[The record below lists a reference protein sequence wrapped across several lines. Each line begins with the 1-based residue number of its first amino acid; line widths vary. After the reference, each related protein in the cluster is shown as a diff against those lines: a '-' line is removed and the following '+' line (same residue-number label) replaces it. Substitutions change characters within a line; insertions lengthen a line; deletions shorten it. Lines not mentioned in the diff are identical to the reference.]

1 MNFIEHHVL
10 ALPFLIMT
18 ILRHIYPQPLDDLFM
33 QSLEWSDNMY
43 LEKHA
48 KDDQTRQPLRPL
60 YFKSL
65 ALYARNSPAHS
76 TERVTKFIRR
86 TVKRIILGLVLFLLS
101 MIPGIGRFVFPAA
114 GFYSLYRALGED
126 IVLATVVGGV
136 GLLLFPRRTYVILVQ
151 GWLSTR
157 ALTREL
163 LDPYFARIL
172 FSDSQKREWF
182 HEREGV
188 LLGFGLA
195 FYLAMR
201 FPLLG
206 PLTYGIAEA
215 ATGIFPQ
222 LYPS

>member
-18 ILRHIYPQPLDDLFM
+18 VLRHIYPKPLDDLFM
-33 QSLEWSDNMY
+33 QSLEWSDKIY

-48 KDDQTRQPLRPL
+48 QEDQTKPPLRPL
-60 YFKSL
+60 YYKSL
-65 ALYARNSPAHS
+65 ALYAHNSPSHG

-86 TVKRIILGLVLFLLS
+86 TVKRLVLGLILFVLS
-101 MIPGIGRFVFPAA
+101 MLPGIGRFVFPAA
-114 GFYSLYRALGED
+114 GFYSLFHALGED
-126 IVLATVVGGV
+126 VVLAAVVGGV
-136 GLLLFPRRTYVILVQ
+136 GLLLFPKRTYVILVQ

-157 ALTREL
+157 AITREL
-163 LDPYFARIL
+163 LEPYFARIL

-182 HEREGV
+182 HEREGL
-188 LLGFGLA
+188 LLGFGLT

-206 PLTYGIAEA
+206 PLAYGIAEA
-215 ATGIFPQ
+215 ATGSS
-222 LYPS
+222 LKV